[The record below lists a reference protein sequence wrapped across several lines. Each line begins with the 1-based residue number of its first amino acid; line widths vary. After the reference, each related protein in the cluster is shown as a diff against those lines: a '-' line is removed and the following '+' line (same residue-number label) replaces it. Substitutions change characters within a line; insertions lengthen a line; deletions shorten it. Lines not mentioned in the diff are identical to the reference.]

1 MRLSHAGVSYFPLE
15 KIGNPHSRTAQQAE
29 MKLGSDPTAAPLSA
43 VMYCDR
49 TRKNRMFY
57 FENETRI
64 ERVGLRRV
72 LSVKANVNPGK
83 SR

>member
-1 MRLSHAGVSYFPLE
+1 ME
-15 KIGNPHSRTAQQAE
+15 
-29 MKLGSDPTAAPLSA
+29 LGSDPTAAPLSV

-83 SR
+83 NR